1 MDPIQ
6 RIQNLEQIKTLSD
19 SRRLAILQMLMSGP
33 ETLTSIGKA
42 LGEHP
47 ARVRHHLKLLEA
59 IGLIEL
65 VETRTQH
72 GFVEKYYQA
81 KAKAFIFNE
90 LILPQHPMNPQETIV
105 ATGSHDLAL
114 ELLARRLAGEGQKE
128 RILTIPVG
136 SLEGLIALRQGNAH
150 LAGSHLIDGV
160 SDEYNLSYVRHLFPD
175 RLVTL
180 FTLAYR
186 EQGLMVSPGN
196 PKGIRGLQDL
206 VREDVTLI
214 NRNRGSGT
222 RVWLDQQMDKLGIDL
237 RYLRGYEQEVRT
249 HTQVAAAIQAGRAD
263 VGLGL
268 QAAAQQYQLDF
279 MPLFQERYDLVI
291 PLEMLDNRLLVRL
304 LDYLQS
310 GAFRREANALGG
322 YDTTHSGDQIDPN
335 EKG

>member
-19 SRRLAILQMLMSGP
+19 PRRLAILQMLMRGP
-33 ETLTSIGKA
+33 ETLTSIGKI

-47 ARVRHHLKLLEA
+47 ARVRHHLKQLEA

-65 VETRTQH
+65 VETRTQR
-72 GFVEKYYQA
+72 GFIEKYYQA
-81 KAKAFIFNE
+81 KARAFIFNE
-90 LILPQHPMNPQETIV
+90 MILPQHPMYPQETIV
-105 ATGSHDLAL
+105 AAGSHDLAL
-114 ELLARRLAGEGQKE
+114 ELLARSLAGEEKKE

-136 SLEGLIALRQGNAH
+136 SLEGLIALRQGKAQ
-150 LAGSHLIDGV
+150 LAGSHLIDV
-160 SDEYNLSYVRHLFPD
+160 ASEEYNLSYVRHLFPD
-175 RLVTL
+175 RSVTL

-186 EQGLMVSPGN
+186 EQGLMVPPGN

-206 VREDVTLI
+206 GREDVTFI

-222 RVWLDQQMDKLGIDL
+222 RVWLDQQIDKIGLDL
-237 RYLRGYEQEVRT
+237 RHLKGYEQEVRT
-249 HTQVAAAIQAGRAD
+249 HIQVAEAIQTGSAD

-279 MPLFQERYDLVI
+279 IPLFQERYDLVI
-291 PLEMLDNRLLVRL
+291 PLEMLDNRLLTRL
-304 LDYLQS
+304 LDYIQS
-310 GAFRREANALGG
+310 GAFRQDANALGG

-335 EKG
+335 GKA

>member
-19 SRRLAILQMLMSGP
+19 ARRLAILQMLMVGP
-33 ETLTSIGKA
+33 ETLTSIGKI

-47 ARVRHHLKLLEA
+47 AQVRHHLKQLEA
-59 IGLIEL
+59 AGLVEL
-65 VETRTQH
+65 VETRTIR

-81 KAKAFIFNE
+81 KAHAFIFNE
-90 LILPQHPMNPQETIV
+90 MILPHHPGDTQETIV
-105 ATGSHDLAL
+105 AAGSHDLAL
-114 ELLARRLAGEGQKE
+114 ELLARSLAQEKRTE

-150 LAGSHLIDGV
+150 LAGSHLKDGV
-160 SDEYNLSYVRHLFPD
+160 SGEYNLSYVRHFFPD
-175 RLVTL
+175 RSVTL

-186 EQGLMVSPGN
+186 EQGLMVLPGN

-206 VREDVTLI
+206 AREDVTLI
-214 NRNRGSGT
+214 NRNPGSGT
-222 RVWLDQQMDKLGIDL
+222 RVWLDRQLSESGIDMQ
-237 RYLRGYEQEVRT
+237 RLRGYEREVRT
-249 HTQVAAAIQAGRAD
+249 HTQIAEAIQTGSAD

-279 MPLFQERYDLVI
+279 IPLFQERYDLVI
-291 PLEMLDNRLLVRL
+291 PQEMLANQHLVRL

-310 GAFRREANALGG
+310 GAFRRDANSLGG
-322 YDTTHSGDQIDPN
+322 YDTAHSGDQIDPAS
-335 EKG
+335 KG